1 MTMTPPPL
9 KKKTDKVSFY
19 FVLAECQRDSDVD
32 IIDSEDTETDSE
44 DDSDYFLEGIDPVFE

>member
-1 MTMTPPPL
+1 MTPPPL